1 MYYDCSEEEIRTLCR
16 NSIESLEIWA
26 RRLID
31 EKMTEKYGK
40 NYIDFCL
47 ENGTP
52 IIKKEVCNRV
62 KQMQQKEPK
71 RFPRVVDALLLDDII
86 YILCKPEFYKN
97 LFQDAMKYS
106 YPHGHDE
113 ARDFLTRLIPIRNS
127 LSHSNH
133 ISMHQAEQAVC
144 YSNDFI
150 ESIKIYEKE
159 RGKEKVWNIPR
170 IIRITDSLGNTFENP
185 IDKNI
190 NSSIFIIEQK
200 LYCGETYSIDVEIDS
215 SFSENEYDIVWKD
228 YTTEIFEFHNKTH
241 FIMKLSE
248 KDVSESHG
256 LSCLIISHEKWHKY
270 KFYDCKVDLL
280 LTILPPVL

>member
-86 YILCKPEFYKN
+86 YILCKP
-97 LFQDAMKYS
+97 
-106 YPHGHDE
+106 
-113 ARDFLTRLIPIRNS
+113 
-127 LSHSNH
+127 
-133 ISMHQAEQAVC
+133 
-144 YSNDFI
+144 
-150 ESIKIYEKE
+150 
-159 RGKEKVWNIPR
+159 
-170 IIRITDSLGNTFENP
+170 
-185 IDKNI
+185 
-190 NSSIFIIEQK
+190 
-200 LYCGETYSIDVEIDS
+200 
-215 SFSENEYDIVWKD
+215 
-228 YTTEIFEFHNKTH
+228 
-241 FIMKLSE
+241 
-248 KDVSESHG
+248 
-256 LSCLIISHEKWHKY
+256 
-270 KFYDCKVDLL
+270 
-280 LTILPPVL
+280 